1 MKRTT
6 IGILV
11 YLATEH
17 QQLAIHPSRIFES
30 RLSYSALTF
39 ITGNLGKNESIIRMK
54 KTACDF
60 HFSEYNIIQAS
71 FKQSDLQTEI
81 TTPNS
86 SGYAPR
92 FSSRLP
98 FPIFARNV
106 ICDNI

>member
-39 ITGNLGKNESIIRMK
+39 ITGNLGKKRK
-54 KTACDF
+54 
-60 HFSEYNIIQAS
+60 YN
-71 FKQSDLQTEI
+71 
-81 TTPNS
+81 
-86 SGYAPR
+86 
-92 FSSRLP
+92 
-98 FPIFARNV
+98 
-106 ICDNI
+106 